1 MHPRR
6 PPFRDSGLARGPAHR
21 IDGMRILVIG
31 ATGRIGSVVTSDFES
46 RGHEVLRASRSSQ
59 WSVDIT
65 DPASVRD
72 LFDRVGEVDAVV
84 AAAGSVPF
92 AHLTELRRDDY
103 LQAFTSKALPQ
114 IDVVRCALDHVR
126 DGGSITLTTGV
137 LAREPIAT
145 GAAAAVANGAVESF
159 VVTAA
164 AEAPRGIRINAVS
177 PNVLE
182 SSSGQH
188 ALFAGQRPVPDAEIA
203 RAYTLAVEGL
213 VRGRILT
220 L

>member
-1 MHPRR
+1 
-6 PPFRDSGLARGPAHR
+6 
-21 IDGMRILVIG
+21 MRILVIG
-31 ATGRIGSVVTSDFES
+31 ASGRIGSVVTSAFES
-46 RGHEVLRASRSSQ
+46 HGHDVLRASRSGE
-59 WSVDIT
+59 WAVDIT
-65 DPASVRD
+65 DPTSVRA
-72 LFDRVGEVDAVV
+72 LFDEVGEVDAVV

-92 AHLTELRRDDY
+92 AHLTELDRDDY
-103 LQAFTSKALPQ
+103 LKAFMSKALPQ
-114 IDVVRCALDHVR
+114 IDIVRCALDHVR

-145 GAAAAVANGAVESF
+145 GAAGAVANGAVESF

-182 SSSGQH
+182 SADGLH

-213 VRGRILT
+213 VRGRVLT